1 MKTSGKSWARY
12 IDKSIKA
19 KKVGFRKSSVTG
31 ERYYEARPDHSDS
44 NPKERYADG
53 GKTDESF
60 TYELRT
66 ITGVENKGKT
76 NQKFRYVWGGDVL
89 QNGKVVAL
97 LDFKYFSKEEATD
110 EAKKIIAKLK
120 SSKMAKGGSTMYDYT
135 KTMGL
140 VKVKFSNPKYNYSTS
155 VSGDISE
162 TEARKYFVGKMFD
175 VGSYPKEN
183 MQKVVDIE
191 FFPKGT
197 YDETYARGGKTK
209 KDPPIVRGYFEDEP
223 YEYGKG
229 GKTKSKQDP
238 PIVRSYFEDEAI
250 DYATGG
256 SVGGVEID
264 NFRRNIMGTLS
275 FNLKLPSMR
284 KSQDFSVYPVN
295 EKTDYITIQSSTR
308 IGLIQMT
315 TGKGAMSQSHSSG
328 AYFIHLQTDK
338 KVLFQLSESQLEQLK
353 QELSKTA
360 GANVGTRGIVSDN
373 QYADKFAD
381 GGLLGGFNYS
391 IGGL

>member
-44 NPKERYADG
+44 NPKEKYARG
-53 GKTDESF
+53 GKPVPTILTDSEN
-60 TYELRT
+60 EKIKAKIVKRT
-66 ITGVENKGKT
+66 
-76 NQKFRYVWGGDVL
+76 
-89 QNGKVVAL
+89 
-97 LDFKYFSKEEATD
+97 KEKLK
-110 EAKKIIAKLK
+110 EAKTPEEKEYAYKMAEYMGVYK
-120 SSKMAKGGSTMYDYT
+120 SDLMAKGGSTMYDYT

-197 YDETYARGGKTK
+197 YDETYAKGGKTK